1 MILSILL
8 LLSGLA
14 ISGVAEFYSIMG
26 LMAIFSAAPIP
37 IAIMG
42 ISLGVG
48 KLVIASWIKAYWEKA
63 PLLMRSYGVV
73 SVCILMMITTLG
85 CFGYLSK
92 AHSDQTLV
100 SGDVQAKVAIYDE
113 RIKTEKDNIE
123 ADRKQLN
130 QMDAAVDQVLSR
142 TDDEKGATKANE
154 IRRSQ
159 LKDRSRL
166 QNEILESQKKIAII
180 QDERAPFAAE
190 NRKVEAEVGPIKYIA
205 AFVYGSNPDASILE
219 RAVTWVIILI
229 VVVFDPLAVV
239 MLLASQMT
247 FAWIREDKKP
257 RKVPELDDAQ
267 TKLDSET
274 FSTLDDAVEQAR
286 EQESQVADLLDSQ
299 LDPVELTPFTV
310 AESVP
315 LDIPVDVVK
324 SDPRLEELQTHI
336 ALVEQDRDDLID
348 FVKQNQEDYN
358 KISDL
363 HFRSMQREQ
372 VLTEEINKLNYQLN
386 QVYEELVAK
395 SQPVNIV
402 PVETVNVGVS
412 DTVPTITEIAEP
424 VVEEQTSVE
433 MTKDM
438 QSEIVADL
446 AGEPLPET
454 ASNTVPETAPRFK
467 ATQEPQPEAMPRN
480 KGPVVEEPIV
490 VRKPVAGFGTDFPNN
505 PLRGDMFL
513 RTDFKPSRL
522 FKWNDTK
529 WIEINKA
536 TTDAYTYNDAYIQYL
551 AEKLLSGEYGI
562 DDLSEVEQQQ
572 IQTYMGT
579 RYA

>member
-1 MILSILL
+1 MILAILL
-8 LLSGLA
+8 LISGLSISVVA
-14 ISGVAEFYSIMG
+14 IYYSVMG
-26 LMAIFSAAPIP
+26 LMAIFSAAAIP

-42 ISLGVG
+42 VSLEVG
-48 KLVIASWIKAYWEKA
+48 KLVTASWVKAHWHRL
-63 PLLMRSYGVV
+63 PLLMKTYAVAAV
-73 SVCILMMITTLG
+73 AILMLITTIG
-85 CFGYLSK
+85 CFGFLSK

-123 ADRKQLN
+123 ADRKQIA

-142 TDDEKGATKANE
+142 SDDEKGASKANE

-166 QNEILESQKKIAII
+166 QNEILASQKKIATI

-205 AFVYGSNPDASILE
+205 AFVYGANPDANILE

-229 VVVFDPLAVV
+229 VIVFDPLAVV

-247 FAWIREDKKP
+247 FAWIREDKQP
-257 RKVPELDDAQ
+257 RAVPESTDDQ
-267 TKLDSET
+267 NQLDSET

-286 EQESQVADLLDSQ
+286 EQTTHDDLPEPQSNS
-299 LDPVELTPFTV
+299 VELTPFAV
-310 AESVP
+310 AESASLTV
-315 LDIPVDVVK
+315 PVDVIRAPEP
-324 SDPRLEELQTHI
+324 DPRIAELQAHI

-358 KISDL
+358 KVSDL
-363 HFRSMQREQ
+363 HQRSMHRE
-372 VLTEEINKLNYQLN
+372 VALATEIDQLSFEINKLN
-386 QVYEELVAK
+386 EELLALK
-395 SQPVNIV
+395 APPPAPIEYSFEEELHEDIP
-402 PVETVNVGVS
+402 
-412 DTVPTITEIAEP
+412 EP
-424 VVEEQTSVE
+424 VVEEHRSVE
-433 MTKDM
+433 ITKDT

-446 AGEPLPET
+446 AGEPLP
-454 ASNTVPETAPRFK
+454 APVVDPVPDVERPGDYVTAP
-467 ATQEPQPEAMPRN
+467 APA
-480 KGPVVEEPIV
+480 
-490 VRKPVAGFGTDFPNN
+490 RKPVAGFGTDFPDN
-505 PLRGDMFL
+505 PQRGDLFL
-513 RTDFKPSRL
+513 RTDFKPTRL

-529 WIEINKA
+529 WIEINKG

-551 AEKLLSGEYGI
+551 AEKLFSGEYSI

-572 IQTYMGT
+572 IQTLMGN
-579 RYA
+579 RHA

>member
-1 MILSILL
+1 
-8 LLSGLA
+8 
-14 ISGVAEFYSIMG
+14 
-26 LMAIFSAAPIP
+26 
-37 IAIMG
+37 
-42 ISLGVG
+42 
-48 KLVIASWIKAYWEKA
+48 
-63 PLLMRSYGVV
+63 
-73 SVCILMMITTLG
+73 
-85 CFGYLSK
+85 
-92 AHSDQTLV
+92 
-100 SGDVQAKVAIYDE
+100 
-113 RIKTEKDNIE
+113 
-123 ADRKQLN
+123 
-130 QMDAAVDQVLSR
+130 
-142 TDDEKGATKANE
+142 
-154 IRRSQ
+154 
-159 LKDRSRL
+159 
-166 QNEILESQKKIAII
+166 
-180 QDERAPFAAE
+180 
-190 NRKVEAEVGPIKYIA
+190 
-205 AFVYGSNPDASILE
+205 
-219 RAVTWVIILI
+219 
-229 VVVFDPLAVV
+229 
-239 MLLASQMT
+239 MLLAAQMT

-257 RKVPELDDAQ
+257 REVP
-267 TKLDSET
+267 KLDSET
-274 FSTLDDAVEQAR
+274 FPTLDDAVDQAR
-286 EQESQVADLLDSQ
+286 EQESQVTDELQTVDVNTILLP
-299 LDPVELTPFTV
+299 DPVELTPFTV

-402 PVETVNVGVS
+402 PVETVNIGVS

-433 MTKDM
+433 MTKDT

-454 ASNTVPETAPRFK
+454 APTAVPETAPRFK

-490 VRKPVAGFGTDFPNN
+490 TRKPVAGFGTDFPNS

>member
-1 MILSILL
+1 MILAILL
-8 LLSGLA
+8 LLSGLSISVVA
-14 ISGVAEFYSIMG
+14 IYYSVMG
-26 LMAIFSAAPIP
+26 LMAIFSAAAIP

-42 ISLGVG
+42 VSLEIG
-48 KLVIASWIKAYWEKA
+48 KLVTASWVKAHWHRL
-63 PLLMRSYGVV
+63 PLLMRTYAIAAVT
-73 SVCILMMITTLG
+73 ILMLITSLG
-85 CFGYLSK
+85 IFGFLSK

-100 SGDVQAKVAIYDE
+100 SGDVQAKIAIYDE
-113 RIKTEKDNIE
+113 KIKTARENIE
-123 ADRKQLN
+123 ADRKQLR
-130 QMDAAVDQVLSR
+130 QMDEAVDQIMARS
-142 TDDEKGATKANE
+142 DSEKGAEKAAT

-159 LKDRSRL
+159 QRDRNLLVKDIETN
-166 QNEILESQKKIAII
+166 QVIISQLND
-180 QDERAPFAAE
+180 QSAPVRAE

-205 AFVYGSNPDASILE
+205 AFVYGSNTDSSILE

-229 VVVFDPLAVV
+229 VIVFDPLAVV
-239 MLLASQMT
+239 MLLAAQMT

-257 RKVPELDDAQ
+257 REVP
-267 TKLDSET
+267 KLDSET
-274 FSTLDDAVEQAR
+274 FPTLDDAVDQAR
-286 EQESQVADLLDSQ
+286 EQESQVTDELQTVDVNTILLP
-299 LDPVELTPFTV
+299 DPVELTPFTV

-402 PVETVNVGVS
+402 PVETVNIGVS

-433 MTKDM
+433 MTKDT

-454 ASNTVPETAPRFK
+454 APTAVPETAPRFK

-490 VRKPVAGFGTDFPNN
+490 TRKPVAGFGTDFPNS